1 MVVLAFSV
9 RPTRRNF
16 EMNRFGILGVFAAM
30 FLLPI
35 AAQKEPMPAR
45 LIIVDPGHFH
55 ATLLQREMYADVA
68 PRVSVYAPLGP
79 ELLDYLNRIS
89 LFNGRKQDPTRWEL
103 DVHCTQH
110 SMEEMLRD
118 R

>member
-35 AAQKEPMPAR
+35 AAQKEPKPAR

-55 ATLLQREMYADVA
+55 ATLLQKEMYAGVA
-68 PRVSVYAPLGP
+68 DRVSVYAPLGA
-79 ELLDYLNRIS
+79 ELLDYLSRIS
-89 LFNGRKQDPTRWEL
+89 LFNSRPENPTHWNLDIHTSTDPMR
-103 DVHCTQH
+103 
-110 SMEEMLRD
+110 EMLR
-118 R
+118 